1 MLSSRFT
8 LLLSSI
14 VAAIGIAEAG
24 FIDAAATKSVAY
36 DFIIVGGTLPLCIQ
50 RYDANAPYPS
60 GGNAGNVVAN
70 RLSENP
76 KNKVLVLEAGPSDE
90 GEVEIQVPFFCP
102 RLSPGTPFDWNYT
115 TTAQTGLGGRSIP
128 YPRGHVLGGSSST
141 NYLLYTRGSSED
153 YDRYAKVTGDQGWS
167 WNSMQQYF
175 RKNEKFTPPQD
186 GHNITGQFNPA
197 VHGFNGISSVTLS
210 GSPSPTDG
218 RVMNA
223 SAELGGDFKFN
234 LDYNSGSEL
243 GLGWIQLTIG
253 GGMRSSSSS
262 AYLAPSFLARPNLHV
277 VVGAEVSR
285 VIKTGMKNGLP
296 TFNSVQFRSGN
307 GTLMQLTASKEV
319 ILSAG
324 SVGTPHILLNS
335 GIGNT
340 QALRSAGVTPL
351 VDLPDVGENLSDHP
365 FGVAAF
371 TVSSN
376 NTIDT
381 LNDNAVLMNQAMQQ
395 WETEKTGPLVNSVA
409 THLMFMRL
417 NGSVLGSNPDPA
429 PGPNS
434 PHYELLVADGIPV
447 PPLPT
452 EGNFIAGGAV
462 VLNPTSRGSIKLK
475 SSNPFDAPIIDP
487 GLLKTQF
494 DRIVMREAIKSVKKF
509 YAASAWAGYIVAPTG
524 GLEHAV
530 DDASIDE
537 YNKNTTQTIFHPV
550 GTASMSARGAKGGV
564 VDPDL
569 RVKKVGGLRV
579 VDASVLPFVP
589 SAHPQAAVYVIG
601 ERGSDLIKA
610 AYPQ

>member
-1 MLSSRFT
+1 MLSSRFA

-36 DFIIVGGTLPLCIQ
+36 DFIIVGG
-50 RYDANAPYPS
+50 
-60 GGNAGNVVAN
+60 GNAGNVVAN

-76 KNKVLVLEAGPSDE
+76 QTKVLVLEAGPSDE
-90 GEVEIQVPFFCP
+90 GELEIEVPFLCP
-102 RLSPGTPFDWNYT
+102 RLSPGGPFDWNYT

-153 YDRYAKVTGDQGWS
+153 YDRYAS
-167 WNSMQQYF
+167 
-175 RKNEKFTPPQD
+175 D
-186 GHNITGQFNPA
+186 GHNITGQFDPT
-197 VHGFNGISSVTLS
+197 VHGFNGITSVTLS
-210 GSPSPTDG
+210 GFPSPTDG

-243 GLGWIQLTIG
+243 GLSWIQLTIG

-285 VIKTGMKNGLP
+285 VIKTGVKDGLP
-296 TFNSVQFRSGN
+296 TFNSVEFRSDN
-307 GTLMQLTASKEV
+307 GTLIQLTASKEV

-340 QALRSAGVTPL
+340 QALTAAGVTPL

-452 EGNFIAGGAV
+452 KGNFIAGGAV

-487 GLLKTQF
+487 ALLKTDF
-494 DRIVMREAIKSVKKF
+494 DRVVMREAIKSIKKF
-509 YAASAWAGYIVAPTG
+509 YAASAWAGYVTAPTG
-524 GLEHAV
+524 GLEDAV

-550 GTASMSARGAKGGV
+550 GTASMSAKGANGGV

-579 VDASVLPFVP
+579 VDASVIPFIP
-589 SAHPQAAVYVIG
+589 SAHPQAVVYVFG
-601 ERGSDLIKA
+601 ERASDLIKA